1 MQMQIT
7 EITEAKPEANDAKPE
22 GDNSP
27 INVKIKDGHGELH
40 FRVRMNTKFE
50 ST

>member
-1 MQMQIT
+1 MQMQIS

-27 INVKIKDGHGELH
+27 INVKIKDGHGEVH